1 MTALLNDQS
10 VRLQGGIGNGI
21 LWSNDDVYAQVMG
34 HPERSGRVRG
44 VGFGIT
50 PSGRSATNKSQFVLT
65 PSSSRGHQRMLELE
79 TSHEELKEQLAQ
91 SREELAKHRE
101 EVAQSEARHRE
112 EQAQSEARH
121 QAQIAEM
128 MTTMRGMFEQISQGM
143 RDRGASDEVA
153 NKCYFG

>member
-1 MTALLNDQS
+1 
-10 VRLQGGIGNGI
+10 
-21 LWSNDDVYAQVMG
+21 
-34 HPERSGRVRG
+34 
-44 VGFGIT
+44 
-50 PSGRSATNKSQFVLT
+50 
-65 PSSSRGHQRMLELE
+65 MLELE

-101 EVAQSEARHRE
+101 EVAQSKARHRE
-112 EQAQSEARH
+112 EQVQSEARH

-143 RDRGASDEVA
+143 CDRGASDQVA